1 MLSEHE
7 LIQAI
12 RKDLYPQAQKIES
25 QCLGLF
31 NQKYTPGRGPTGL
44 TGTNELDFTICYL
57 RSAANLLERL
67 RSDNKGPIGEPIS
80 NGSCAPVVQTPA
92 APAVAV
98 AAKSPPDMSEL
109 YYELL
114 YAVGKKAPGETRHET
129 ALRYIRSAEEPI
141 SDAFGGC
148 TSATKLVDRERSQ
161 DRAHS

>member
-12 RKDLYPQAQKIES
+12 RKDLYPQAQSIES

-57 RSAANLLERL
+57 HSAANLLERL

-98 AAKSPPDMSEL
+98 AVAAKSPPNMSEL

-141 SDAFGGC
+141 SDSFGGC
-148 TSATKLVDRERSQ
+148 STAVKERNKNV
-161 DRAHS
+161 

>member
-12 RKDLYPQAQKIES
+12 RKDLYPQAQSIES
-25 QCLGLF
+25 QCLDLF
-31 NQKYTPGRGPTGL
+31 NQKYAPGRGPTGL

-57 RSAANLLERL
+57 HSAANLLERL
-67 RSDNKGPIGEPIS
+67 KGPIIEPIS

-92 APAVAV
+92 APAV

-141 SDAFGGC
+141 SDSFGGC